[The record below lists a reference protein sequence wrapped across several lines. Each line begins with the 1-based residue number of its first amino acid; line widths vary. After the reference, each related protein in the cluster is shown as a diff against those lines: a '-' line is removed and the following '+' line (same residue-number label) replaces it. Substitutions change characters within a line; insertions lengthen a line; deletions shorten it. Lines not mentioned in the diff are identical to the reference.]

1 MNKKTVVKRKV
12 NFVDWLRVSLLRI
25 TRLHF
30 LLAVFFG
37 VQLFVYDASK
47 LLTADVVMRRWIV
60 IAIFLAGNAG
70 IWYLAHNKQNDI
82 ATFKRLI
89 FSLIAVD
96 IFVASFAIYSQ
107 RGMASRGVMLY
118 ALPIVVSSILL
129 SPSAIFTT
137 AIISAA
143 SYIATAVSYFVLNF
157 NEGYKVELYGEVF
170 FYSACFILLGGLLSV
185 VVRFGGDTAER

>member
-1 MNKKTVVKRKV
+1 MNKKTVEKRKV

-47 LLTADVVMRRWIV
+47 LLTADAVMRRWIV

-89 FSLIAVD
+89 FGLIALD

-170 FYSACFILLGGLLSV
+170 FYSACFILLAGLLSV